1 MLGFLSSRDKWPE
14 LATMIV
20 SAIWLAICV
29 IYIDSQVGW
38 SSITAFLPHE
48 IGAAFTGIFAP
59 LAFLWLVVAHIRRS
73 SELRE
78 TSMELQQELRR
89 LAFPGDDSDE
99 RSQTVA
105 DDLRRY
111 AEALS
116 SASEN
121 AAVQSENLLSSTFR
135 SADVGKLYLLL
146 TRAVGRLN

>member
-1 MLGFLSSRDKWPE
+1 M
-14 LATMIV
+14 
-20 SAIWLAICV
+20 
-29 IYIDSQVGW
+29 
-38 SSITAFLPHE
+38 
-48 IGAAFTGIFAP
+48 
-59 LAFLWLVVAHIRRS
+59 RRS

-121 AAVQSENLLSSTFR
+121 AAVQSENLLSSTFL
-135 SADVGKLYLLL
+135 SADVGKLYLLPA
-146 TRAVGRLN
+146 RAVGG